1 MFKQSICLVEFGKL
15 YNILDEI
22 KHQFTFNI
30 YNYDNCKKFIQ
41 GFQEN
46 NSEYINSVIILNKE
60 NKLLLNSQVNK
71 NNILI
76 INPLPLTIQK
86 FLDDV
91 NSHLIK
97 QKYNFQ
103 SKLIIKDYT
112 LNLNSRI
119 ISNLKNELKL
129 TEREIDIITFLN
141 DNNLPQ
147 SIKQLQ
153 NQVWGYSSGLETHTV
168 ETHIYRLRKK
178 MSLTFKDEN
187 FITHNKN
194 GYAIN

>member
-22 KHQFTFNI
+22 KHLFTFKI
-30 YNYDNCKKFIQ
+30 YNYDNCKKLIQ
-41 GFQEN
+41 ELEEN
-46 NSEYINSVIILNKE
+46 NSEYKNSIIILNKE
-60 NKLLLNSQVNK
+60 NNLLLNSQVNK

-178 MSLTFKDEN
+178 IKDKFNDEK
-187 FITHNKN
+187 FIKSVDT
-194 GYAIN
+194 GYQI

>member
-1 MFKQSICLVEFGKL
+1 MI
-15 YNILDEI
+15 
-22 KHQFTFNI
+22 
-30 YNYDNCKKFIQ
+30 
-41 GFQEN
+41 
-46 NSEYINSVIILNKE
+46 INS
-60 NKLLLNSQVNK
+60 
-71 NNILI
+71 
-76 INPLPLTIQK
+76 LPLTIQK

-91 NSHLIK
+91 SSHLIK

-119 ISNLKNELKL
+119 ISNQKNELKL

-153 NQVWGYSSGLETHTV
+153 NQVWGYSPDLETHTV

-178 MSLTFKDEN
+178 IKDKFNDEKFIKSLDS
-187 FITHNKN
+187 
-194 GYAIN
+194 GYQI